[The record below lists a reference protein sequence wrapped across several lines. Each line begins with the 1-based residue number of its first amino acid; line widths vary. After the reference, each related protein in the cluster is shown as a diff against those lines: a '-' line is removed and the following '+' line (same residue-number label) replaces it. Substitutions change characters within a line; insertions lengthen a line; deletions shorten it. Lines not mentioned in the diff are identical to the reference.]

1 MTIIIQIISWEFCFA
16 DLSIASFYDNLKV
29 MSDSIR
35 LDLEEPLQSLFLA
48 DVYITVKNRW
58 IGHYS

>member
-48 DVYITVKNRW
+48 DVYITGKNR
-58 IGHYS
+58 